1 MTIVSLMKLIYFS
14 IFIFILFNFTKSMM
28 RFGGSGGDDSPPG
41 RNPKKIDF
49 DLNDPY
55 PMDDEE
61 INDAQ
66 QGVSNWQ
73 LEEGELQPEQGR
85 APQKGGPRKE
95 MRIPGRKVPTKEEKA
110 AYQIGQLIPLG
121 GRNKRPPTKFEI
133 NSPSK
138 HLQRAISFQ
147 NKEFNSPGKSLQ
159 KSASFSYSKTSE
171 KQSARRAMQFGG
183 AGNFL

>member
-1 MTIVSLMKLIYFS
+1 MNFRLLNSL
-14 IFIFILFNFTKSMM
+14 IFKYST
-28 RFGGSGGDDSPPG
+28 
-41 RNPKKIDF
+41 

-95 MRIPGRKVPTKEEKA
+95 MRIPGRKVPTK
-110 AYQIGQLIPLG
+110 G
-121 GRNKRPPTKFEI
+121 EI
-133 NSPSK
+133 RLK
-138 HLQRAISFQ
+138 
-147 NKEFNSPGKSLQ
+147 Q
-159 KSASFSYSKTSE
+159 KI
-171 KQSARRAMQFGG
+171 
-183 AGNFL
+183 FLN